1 MLEHKERRAAE
12 LKEFKEK
19 TKSVLRTFEVKDKDA
34 EFKEKS
40 TWLSEHTIV
49 MIIKNI
55 GVAFPLALDQDIE
68 LPQTGSHDSSA
79 VRAFLFSI
87 KSFVFGTQRGETG
100 QAVMKGFSF
109 QFVSQYVTNI
119 CFYYNA
125 HADGDLDTGSGNQSQ
140 LTFLARPI

>member
-19 TKSVLRTFEVKDKDA
+19 TKSVMRTFEVKVQDT
-34 EFKEKS
+34 EFQEKS
-40 TWLSEHTIV
+40 TWLSEHTINL
-49 MIIKNI
+49 IIKNI

-87 KSFVFGTQRGETG
+87 KSLVFGTQRGETG
-100 QAVMKGFSF
+100 QAIMKRFSF
-109 QFVSQYVTNI
+109 QFVSRY
-119 CFYYNA
+119 
-125 HADGDLDTGSGNQSQ
+125 
-140 LTFLARPI
+140 ARNFCLS